1 MLERKI
7 TKELLEW
14 KNEKNKPCLLIKGAR
29 NVGKTYII
37 SEFAK
42 DNYQSLIYINFE
54 TMPKY
59 KEIFNGNLDID
70 TLIMK
75 LELYFPN
82 TEIIPNNTILLLDV
96 IEFCPNARVALKSFA
111 LDGRIDVVAS
121 GSLLGLIL
129 ILLNMQKMFY
139 T

>member
-1 MLERKI
+1 
-7 TKELLEW
+7 
-14 KNEKNKPCLLIKGAR
+14 
-29 NVGKTYII
+29 
-37 SEFAK
+37 
-42 DNYQSLIYINFE
+42 
-54 TMPKY
+54 MPKY